1 MISRCKILS
10 DKFFYQPNT
19 LSSGLG
25 GLFRC
30 LFQIGFLFVPCSPD
44 YESLKTKFD
53 TNVMAVITNYNT
65 IILVRSVIKFL
76 DRNFLF
82 FEKVQVFLYFILSRA
97 LANLSL

>member
-25 GLFRC
+25 G

-53 TNVMAVITNYNT
+53 TNVMAVITIYNT
-65 IILVRSVIKFL
+65 IILVRSVIKFWTY
-76 DRNFLF
+76 F
-82 FEKVQVFLYFILSRA
+82 FFLYREGSR
-97 LANLSL
+97 LLKLFCPKLKRVTK

>member
-25 GLFRC
+25 G

-82 FEKVQVFLYFILSRA
+82 FEKVQVFLYFILSRD
-97 LANLSL
+97 LAN